1 MAAYAYFPGC
11 SLNGLGK
18 PYDES
23 MRAVFAH
30 LGLQLNEI
38 PDWNCCGAT
47 YYMSINENEAVALA
61 TRNLALA
68 EPMQQDVV
76 APCSACYLV
85 LCKAQHVLHDYP
97 AVAEKVRKG
106 LAAAGLSYGGRV
118 AVRHPLDIL
127 MNDVGPQAIKAMVTA
142 PLAGYRVAPYYGC
155 QIVRPYGG
163 FDDPLR
169 PVLLD
174 RLMAL
179 LGAEVIDYPV
189 KARCCG
195 GSLMGTIE
203 DIGLRLNY
211 LLIKEAKVKG
221 ANVLATVC
229 PLCQYNLEAYQGP
242 MRRTFKDPACDLPIV
257 YFTQL
262 LGLAFG
268 LAPKALGLQ
277 RNFVTAAQLPVMA

>member
-11 SLNGLGK
+11 SLTGLGK

-23 MRAVFAH
+23 VRAVFGH
-30 LGLQLNEI
+30 LGLTLNEI

-47 YYMSINENEAVALA
+47 SYMSVNENQAVALA
-61 TRNLALA
+61 ARNLAIA
-68 EPMQQDVV
+68 EQMKQEVV

-85 LCKAQHVLHDYP
+85 LSKAQHVMAEYP
-97 AVAEKVRKG
+97 AIAEKVHGG
-106 LAAAGLSYGGRV
+106 LRAAGLEYNGHAS
-118 AVRHPLDIL
+118 VRHPLDIL
-127 MNDVGPQAIKAMVTA
+127 MNDVGPDAIRKRVVQ
-142 PLAGYRVAPYYGC
+142 PLAGYKVAPYYGC
-155 QIVRPYGG
+155 QIIRPYGA

-174 RLMAL
+174 RLMPL
-179 LGAEVIDYPV
+179 LGAGTVEYPV

-195 GSLMGTIE
+195 GSLTGTME

-211 LLIKEAKVKG
+211 LLIKEAVTRG

-229 PLCQYNLEAYQGP
+229 PLCQYNLEAYQGK
-242 MRRTFKDPACDLPIV
+242 MRKQFNDTCDLPIV

-262 LGLAFG
+262 MGLAFG
-268 LAPKALGLQ
+268 LSPKVLGLH
-277 RNFVTAAQLPVMA
+277 RNFVTAAPLPVMA

>member
-11 SLNGLGK
+11 SLSGLGK

-23 MRAVFAH
+23 LRAVFTH
-30 LGLQLNEI
+30 LGLELHEI

-47 YYMSINENEAVALA
+47 SYMSVNENQAVALA
-61 TRNLALA
+61 ARNLALA

-85 LCKAQHVLHDYP
+85 LTKAQHVMSEYP
-97 AVAEKVRKG
+97 AVAEKVQKG
-106 LAAAGLSYGGRV
+106 LSAAGLSYSGHV
-118 AVRHPLDIL
+118 SVRHPLDIL
-127 MNDVGPQAIKAMVTA
+127 MRDIGPEAIKAKVVA
-142 PLAGYRVAPYYGC
+142 PLTGYRVAPYYGC
-155 QIVRPYGG
+155 QIIRPYGA

-174 RLMAL
+174 RLMTL
-179 LGAEVIDYPV
+179 LGAEAVEYPV

-211 LLIKEAKVKG
+211 LLIKEATTRR

-229 PLCQYNLEAYQGP
+229 PLCQYNLEAYQGQ
-242 MRRTFKDPACDLPIV
+242 MRRTFKDDCDLPIV

-262 LGLAFG
+262 IGLAFG
-268 LAPKALGLQ
+268 LQPKALGLQ
-277 RNFVTAAQLPVMA
+277 RNFVSAAPLPVMA